1 MDTDAPKRV
10 AREATTVPWF
20 RGLARLGYVSSG
32 IVHGL
37 IGAIALIVA
46 RGGDAVSDQTGA
58 LRAIAVLPLGFTL
71 LWIIA
76 AGFFALAV
84 WKIAEG
90 VLVYRENPVQRWG
103 GRVGQWGQAAVF
115 AVFGTVA
122 AAIALGAQLSSER
135 AAEALSGGVLRI
147 PGGAFLLVGVG
158 IGVGIT
164 GVSFLGMGVRRSYR
178 TQVSVPDGWLGTLV
192 DALGIVG
199 FVAKG
204 IALIAISVLLVIAA
218 IRDEASTAGGLDGA
232 LGALLALALGPLL
245 VGAIGVGFIAYG
257 IFCFFRARYARL

>member
-46 RGGDAVSDQTGA
+46 FGGDAVSDQTGA
-58 LRAIAVLPLGFTL
+58 LRAIAALPLGFTL
-71 LWIIA
+71 LWVIA

-90 VLVYRENPVQRWG
+90 VLVYRDNPLQRWG

-122 AAIALGAQLSSER
+122 GAIALGAQLSSER

-147 PGGAFLLVGVG
+147 PGGTFLLIAVG

-164 GVSFLGMGVRRSYR
+164 GISFLFMGVRRSYR
-178 TQVSVPDGWLGTLV
+178 SQVSVPEGSLGRLV
-192 DALGIVG
+192 DTLGIVG
-199 FVAKG
+199 FIAKG
-204 IALIAISVLLVIAA
+204 VALVAIAVLLVVAA
-218 IRDEASTAGGLDGA
+218 VRDEARTAGGLDGA
-232 LGALLALALGPLL
+232 LGALLDLAFGPLL
-245 VGAIGVGFIAYG
+245 VGIIGIGFVAYG
-257 IFCFFRARYARL
+257 VFCFFRARYARM